1 MKYSLLFFLIFSSCN
16 FIQTKEEETYI
27 DSTIIFLDTISS
39 EPTTNLDS
47 LNKIL
52 DSIESR
58 IPKIKEKNVLYVQ
71 TTDSLKKVNIE
82 MKIKEKKLKEKEI
95 ECLIYLSREHYNST
109 KSFDTLRIDTNRL
122 NEFIQRRSVN

>member
-95 ECLIYLSREHYNST
+95 ECLIYLSREHYNSA
-109 KSFDTLRIDTNRL
+109 KSFDTLCIDTNRL
-122 NEFIQRRSVN
+122 N

>member
-71 TTDSLKKVNIE
+71 TADSLKKMNIE

-95 ECLIYLSREHYNST
+95 ECLIYLSREHYNSA

-122 NEFIQRRSVN
+122 N

>member
-58 IPKIKEKNVLYVQ
+58 IPKIKEKNVLYVHV
-71 TTDSLKKVNIE
+71 KGN
-82 MKIKEKKLKEKEI
+82 
-95 ECLIYLSREHYNST
+95 
-109 KSFDTLRIDTNRL
+109 L
-122 NEFIQRRSVN
+122 NTQFLFLLVFFL

>member
-1 MKYSLLFFLIFSSCN
+1 MKYSLLFFLILSSCN
-16 FIQTKEEETYI
+16 LIQTKEEERYI
-27 DSTIIFLDTISS
+27 DSAIIFLDTISS

-71 TTDSLKKVNIE
+71 TADSLKKVNIE

-95 ECLIYLSREHYNST
+95 ECLIYLSREQYNSA

-122 NEFIQRRSVN
+122 N